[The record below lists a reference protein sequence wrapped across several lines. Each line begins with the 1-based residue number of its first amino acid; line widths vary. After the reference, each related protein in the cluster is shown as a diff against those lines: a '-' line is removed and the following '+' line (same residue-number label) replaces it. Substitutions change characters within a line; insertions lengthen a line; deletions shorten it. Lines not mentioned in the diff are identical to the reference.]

1 MKYFSKSFTQFFIE
15 LAPNN
20 NKEWFD
26 VNRKRYETDVKKPFE
41 VFISDLLERARE
53 VDNTITISYKEAI
66 FRINKDVRFSKDKE
80 PYKLNRSAIISSVG
94 TKDKSIPGLYLEI
107 TPEEVGIYG
116 GLYMPD
122 KNQLQ
127 RVREEI
133 ASNLKPFEKLIND
146 KDFVETFGTI
156 QGEKNARLPK
166 EFQEAAKKQ
175 SLIANKQFYY
185 YTSLPVDIIY
195 TDDFLDIVM
204 AHYTIAKPLCD
215 FFMKPVRG

>member
-1 MKYFSKSFTQFFIE
+1 MKYFTKKFTQFFID

-26 VNRKRYETDVKKPFE
+26 VNRKRYEIDVKKPFE
-41 VFISDLLERARE
+41 IFISDLLERAKE
-53 VDNTITISYKEAI
+53 VDTTIMISYKEAI

-122 KNQLQ
+122 KNQLH

-133 ASNLKPFEKLIND
+133 AS
-146 KDFVETFGTI
+146 KDVPAGKAYKIFDESDI
-156 QGEKNARLPK
+156 PADR
-166 EFQEAAKKQ
+166 EFRDAWYME
-175 SLIANKQFYY
+175 
-185 YTSLPVDIIY
+185 V
-195 TDDFLDIVM
+195 
-204 AHYTIAKPLCD
+204 
-215 FFMKPVRG
+215 

>member
-1 MKYFSKSFTQFFIE
+1 
-15 LAPNN
+15 
-20 NKEWFD
+20 
-26 VNRKRYETDVKKPFE
+26 
-41 VFISDLLERARE
+41 LLERARE
-53 VDNTITISYKEAI
+53 VDNTVNISYKEAI
-66 FRINKDVRFSKDKE
+66 FRINKDVRFSKDKQ

-133 ASNLKPFEKLIND
+133 ASNLNRFDTLIND
-146 KDFVETFGTI
+146 KDFVETFGSI